1 MRPDSN
7 TNGSMLSEDM
17 LMRFEERAPGYDR
30 ENTFFHE
37 DFEELE
43 QAGYLNLCV
52 PEEFGGQGARLP
64 RVAAEQRRLAYHAPA
79 TALATNMHFYW
90 TGVAADLHRVGD
102 TTCDWMLEEAAN
114 GAVFAA
120 GHAERGNDLPLLLSS
135 SSAERV
141 DGGYRVSGHKSFGS
155 LTPVWTRLGLHAMD
169 ASDPDAPKIVHAFMK
184 RDTDGYRIEETWD
197 ALGMR
202 ATRSD
207 DTILEGVF
215 IPDED
220 VAFVVPAGAGGMN
233 LFVLGIFAWA
243 ETTFSSIYLGIA
255 DKARDIAAEQLASK
269 SSMAIGNG
277 AYKYHPEFQH
287 AFAEIVMDI
296 DAGTALVERFADEWA
311 DEVPDAASWE
321 PETPFKFA
329 WRSVSMKHQATNAA
343 CRAVDRAIDVVGG
356 FGVSRGGPLERLFRD
371 VRMGKLHPG
380 NFALTHELVAKVH
393 LGIDMDQP
401 PRWG

>member
-1 MRPDSN
+1 MNPQGDRHD
-7 TNGSMLSEDM
+7 SMLTHEM
-17 LMRFEERAPGYDR
+17 LSRFEGRASGYDR
-30 ENTFFHE
+30 ENAFCHE
-37 DFEELE
+37 DFEELRE
-43 QAGYLNLCV
+43 AGYLTLCV
-52 PEEFGGQGARLP
+52 PEEFGGKGARLP
-64 RVAAEQRRLAYHAPA
+64 RVAAEQRQLAYHAPA

-90 TGVAADLHRVGD
+90 TGVAADLHRAGD
-102 TTCDWMLEEAAN
+102 TTCDWMLEEAVD

-120 GHAERGNDLPLLLSS
+120 GHGERGNDLPLLLSS
-135 SSAERV
+135 TTAEPV
-141 DGGYRVSGHKSFGS
+141 DGGYRVTGRKSFGS

-169 ASDPDAPKIVHAFMK
+169 SSDPDAPRIVHAFMK
-184 RDTDGYRIEETWD
+184 RDTPGYTIEETWD

-207 DTILEGVF
+207 DTILEDTF

-255 DKARDIAAEQLASK
+255 DKARDIAAERLGSK
-269 SSMAIGNG
+269 SSMAIGSG

-287 AFAEIVMDI
+287 AFAELVMDI
-296 DAGTALVERFADEWA
+296 DGGTALVERFAAEWA
-311 DEVPDAASWE
+311 NEVPDAANWA

-343 CRAVDRAIDVVGG
+343 FRAVDRAIDVVGG

-380 NFALTHELVAKVH
+380 NFALTHELVAKVN
-393 LGIDMDQP
+393 LGIDLDQP